1 MECLVT
7 GLVNKINAIQTSVL
21 SYVHRLMAI
30 MKLSYC
36 ENASNAKLFFFF
48 ECDATDL
55 FDLQSATVGVA
66 RLLGPNSRSR
76 GPSGLGIPTCY
87 NPLGP
92 QLDPTAVREHQA
104 TGQPRRETGATC
116 GAIANPNEQ

>member
-1 MECLVT
+1 MFHLARTEIL
-7 GLVNKINAIQTSVL
+7 LFLNATRPV
-21 SYVHRLMAI
+21 RP
-30 MKLSYC
+30 
-36 ENASNAKLFFFF
+36 
-48 ECDATDL
+48 
-55 FDLQSATVGVA
+55 TVGVA